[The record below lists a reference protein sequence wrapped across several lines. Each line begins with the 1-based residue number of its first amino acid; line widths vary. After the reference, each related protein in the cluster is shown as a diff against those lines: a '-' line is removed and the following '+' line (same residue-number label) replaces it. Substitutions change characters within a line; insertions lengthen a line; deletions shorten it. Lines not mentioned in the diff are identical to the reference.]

1 MNRVKLIV
9 IIFTVFSA
17 CDDYKN
23 ETYMIIEMDDNACNI
38 LNADSLAVNKIAA
51 SMNDTVFASTQDSIN
66 FLIANDAHV
75 LAVSSSPFYVTMED
89 NTCYLAFNAS
99 GATIFF
105 LDDPI
110 TISMIDST
118 GHRFGPSDENIDLST
133 VAGCPE
139 IKTRN
144 LFDLFSGDYLI
155 EVTGENLNSTVFV
168 VMKNE

>member
-75 LAVSSSPFYVTMED
+75 LAVSSSPFYVT
-89 NTCYLAFNAS
+89 
-99 GATIFF
+99 IFF

-110 TISMIDST
+110 TISMIDQT